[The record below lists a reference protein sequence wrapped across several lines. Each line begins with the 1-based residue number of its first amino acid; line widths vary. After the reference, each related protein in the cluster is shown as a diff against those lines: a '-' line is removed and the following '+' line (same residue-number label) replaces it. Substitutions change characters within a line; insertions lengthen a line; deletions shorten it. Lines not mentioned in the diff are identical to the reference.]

1 MITASRQGREEQNSA
16 YRSSPGLPQPYAV
29 KGGDKSGTSSGMMN
43 RNLGYALIGL
53 TLGLVCGFKAANYGY
68 RSEINASRSAA
79 VSSAASLNPNAVGN
93 RQRGQAVI
101 AQVQA
106 SVEKARSNPQD
117 FDAQHEAAH
126 LFTQIQRPD
135 GAIEFLLKA
144 QQIRSTDPDTLA
156 ELAEAYYLT
165 QKFDESIK
173 WARRALQAK
182 PGLPI
187 ANYYLMASYIETN
200 QNLSEAERI
209 LADLE
214 TLRPGDQALAEI
226 RQLIQKAKL
235 DGGKSKSVLAHGPE
249 SETGGRR

>member
-1 MITASRQGREEQNSA
+1 MTG
-16 YRSSPGLPQPYAV
+16 
-29 KGGDKSGTSSGMMN
+29 
-43 RNLGYALIGL
+43 
-53 TLGLVCGFKAANYGY
+53 
-68 RSEINASRSAA
+68 
-79 VSSAASLNPNAVGN
+79 
-93 RQRGQAVI
+93 AVI
-101 AQVQA
+101 SPELPLHLTWSRGCAQLLIQIPR
-106 SVEKARSNPQD
+106 ARI
-117 FDAQHEAAH
+117 EAM
-126 LFTQIQRPD
+126 
-135 GAIEFLLKA
+135 
-144 QQIRSTDPDTLA
+144 LA